1 MPSMS
6 PASSGT
12 FLTMVFFTGGP
23 AAGTLLRLGALFG
36 FGAGLSSSL
45 PTAAAT
51 AAAFTRPAPRP
62 LLFGAAFGA
71 EPLPLPSFR
80 ARFGGRAS
88 SLIGPVVHMTGAG
101 FGRAVLGL
109 IGRAL
114 GFARALVGF
123 AGAADGAAVSS
134 IWSSAAA
141 DGFGTT
147 GSGAGRSGLGTG
159 AADGLALAF
168 ARGGPLLVRSRLG
181 RWDVYRTIA
190 AGTVGGAS
198 GAGAGSAGAGGGGGG
213 GGGRGGAGA
222 LS

>member
-1 MPSMS
+1 MLPS
-6 PASSGT
+6 SSGT
-12 FLTMVFFTGGP
+12 FLTIVFFTGGP

-36 FGAGLSSSL
+36 FGTTGGDSSR

-51 AAAFTRPAPRP
+51 AAAFTRPVPRP

-88 SLIGPVVHMTGAG
+88 SLTGPVVHMTGAG

-134 IWSSAAA
+134 ICNTSATE
-141 DGFGTT
+141 GFGTT
-147 GSGAGRSGLGTG
+147 GSGVGRSGVGTGAAG
-159 AADGLALAF
+159 AADGLAL

-181 RWDVYRTIA
+181 RWDV
-190 AGTVGGAS
+190 
-198 GAGAGSAGAGGGGGG
+198 
-213 GGGRGGAGA
+213 
-222 LS
+222 

>member
-12 FLTMVFFTGGP
+12 FFTMVFFTGGP
-23 AAGTLLRLGALFG
+23 AAGTLFRLGALFG
-36 FGAGLSSSL
+36 FGAGRSSSL

-51 AAAFTRPAPRP
+51 AATFTRPAPRP
-62 LLFGAAFGA
+62 LLFGAAFGPA
-71 EPLPLPSFR
+71 PLPLPSFR
-80 ARFGGRAS
+80 ARFGGMAS
-88 SLIGPVVHMTGAG
+88 SGAGPVVHMTGAG

-134 IWSSAAA
+134 ICNTSATE
-141 DGFGTT
+141 GFGTT
-147 GSGAGRSGLGTG
+147 GSGAGSSGVGTG
-159 AADGLALAF
+159 AADGLAL

-181 RWDVYRTIA
+181 RWDE
-190 AGTVGGAS
+190 
-198 GAGAGSAGAGGGGGG
+198 
-213 GGGRGGAGA
+213 
-222 LS
+222 